1 MKGQN
6 MMSYEAKQMMII
18 ALEYIL
24 TVGIDGALEKL
35 PNVTKA
41 DVENYP
47 HVREALKERDLL

>member
-24 TVGIDGALEKL
+24 TVGIDEALEKL
-35 PNVTKA
+35 KVTKD

-47 HVREALKERDLL
+47 HVREALEERDLL